1 MSLETITG
9 NLRDGYKQLQPGT
22 MLHVDQL
29 MNERRTNEELRRNS
43 FYTADGEIYLLDGA
57 RKTPTL
63 AMTREAHNPV
73 LQNIDAA
80 FEQLVNNHN
89 YRVSQTD
96 VQQTL
101 AASDTILVALPNLRL
116 NNKHD
121 VEFSYLPLGTTPAKY
136 NKLND
141 EERKLAQRVYGQ
153 EDDFA
158 QNMKM
163 LKDAGIGETR
173 IWVLNPDYVRKHAA
187 EGAIARAS
195 WLYNFD
201 SNSQFYAD
209 DRGIDDHSR
218 VRGVRG
224 ASVSEQG
231 ASEGR
236 SAQKSCMNLLE
247 VAFDPETAS
256 NLERMALAGGVSK
269 QKAVRRA
276 VRFTDYMMERVHEGY
291 KIAFLKEGENP
302 ILVDFLDKEGN
313 KIK

>member
-1 MSLETITG
+1 MSNLVTIEG
-9 NLRDGYKQLQPGT
+9 NLRDAYKQLQPGT
-22 MLHVDQL
+22 MLHAYQL
-29 MNERRTNEELRRNS
+29 KNERRTNHDELRKQKL
-43 FYTADGEIYLLDGA
+43 YTADGGIYFLYG
-57 RKTPTL
+57 TQVPIL
-63 AMTREAHNPV
+63 AITREAYNPV
-73 LQNIDAA
+73 LQNIDNA
-80 FEQLVNNHN
+80 FEQLTSNQN
-89 YRVSQTD
+89 YTVLFQDFEQALAVPETVLVS
-96 VQQTL
+96 
-101 AASDTILVALPNLRL
+101 LPNLRL
-116 NNKHD
+116 SKHD
-121 VEFSYLPLGTTPAKY
+121 AEFSYLSLGTTPAKY
-136 NKLND
+136 NQLNY
-141 EERKLAQRVYGQ
+141 EERKLAERVYAKGN
-153 EDDFA
+153 DFV

-173 IWVLNPDYVRKHAA
+173 IWVLNPDYVRKHAG

-276 VRFTDYMMERVHEGY
+276 VRFTDYM
-291 KIAFLKEGENP
+291 
-302 ILVDFLDKEGN
+302 
-313 KIK
+313 